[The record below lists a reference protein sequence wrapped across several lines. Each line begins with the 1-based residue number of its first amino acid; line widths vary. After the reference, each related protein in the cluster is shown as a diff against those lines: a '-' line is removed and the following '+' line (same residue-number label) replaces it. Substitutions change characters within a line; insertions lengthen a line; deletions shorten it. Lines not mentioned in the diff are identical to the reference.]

1 MYISVT
7 SHCLFLPHCSQ
18 CIRIIHTLSET
29 TQAHFTHYSF
39 ICVVMV
45 NKWQVFILKQFQKS
59 KATIFKLLY
68 YGIPY
73 MYRYLV
79 ATVRFHTSLNIWI
92 SYATYNLVSKKFY
105 KVTASAFLLYT
116 LILYNAS
123 MFRFI
128 DHLHLST
135 VLIWHIR
142 HVHREHEPAFPGNP
156 PFTSWKFLLCI
167 IQRM

>member
-1 MYISVT
+1 VT
-7 SHCLFLPHCSQ
+7 SHCLIPPYCSQ
-18 CIRIIHTLSET
+18 CITIIHTLSET
-29 TQAHFTHYSF
+29 TQSHFTHYSF

-59 KATIFKLLY
+59 KAIIFELLY

-73 MYRYLV
+73 MYGYLV
-79 ATVRFHTSLNIWI
+79 STVRFITSLNIWI
-92 SYATYNLVSKKFY
+92 FYATYNLVSNKFY
-105 KVTASAFLLYT
+105 NDTASAFLLYI
-116 LILYNAS
+116 LILYNIS

-128 DHLHLST
+128 DHIHLCT

-142 HVHREHEPAFPGNP
+142 HVRTEHESAFPGNP
-156 PFTSWKFLLCI
+156 PFTRWKFVLCI